1 MTLGQRFHRF
11 WNRRA
16 NYRGCFTDPS
26 GKLTKQGEAVLQDL
40 AVFCR
45 ANRSIVTVSPIQRTV
60 DTHAT
65 MLAEGRREVYNRI
78 VQILGM
84 TDEQLTSLKDEA
96 DE

>member
-1 MTLGQRFHRF
+1 MTLGQRFHLF

-16 NYRGCFTDPS
+16 NYRGCFTDPR
-26 GKLTKQGEAVLQDL
+26 GKLTPAGEAVLNDL
-40 AVFCR
+40 ARFCR
-45 ANRSIVTVSPIQRTV
+45 ANRSIVTISPVQRVV

-84 TDEQLTSLKDEA
+84 TDEQITSLKDEV